1 VPRKEIA
8 GPRFARARGKGTGIR
23 DMEHM
28 PRAAARRN
36 SEATERKF
44 SLPLGY
50 RVTFCWQP
58 GEHFQLRW
66 CPDVPLIRKARAWR
80 KFFEAYQA
88 ARRSF
93 LEEVAAVIGGDVS
106 ILDIRAQ
113 KRRRAETVP
122 SRHSIEVIGHA
133 PVESRRP

>member
-1 VPRKEIA
+1 
-8 GPRFARARGKGTGIR
+8 
-23 DMEHM
+23 MEM
-28 PRAAARRN
+28 PSQEAQRRN
-36 SEATERKF
+36 SEAIERKF

-66 CPDVPLIRKARAWR
+66 SPDVPLIRKARARR

-93 LEEVAAVIGGDVS
+93 LEEVAAVIGGDVL
-106 ILDIRAQ
+106 ILDIPC
-113 KRRRAETVP
+113 AEGRWRGSCPQTT
-122 SRHSIEVIGHA
+122 RH
-133 PVESRRP
+133 

>member
-1 VPRKEIA
+1 
-8 GPRFARARGKGTGIR
+8 
-23 DMEHM
+23 MEHM

-66 CPDVPLIRKARAWR
+66 CPDVPLIRKARARR

-93 LEEVAAVIGGDVS
+93 LEEVAAVI
-106 ILDIRAQ
+106 
-113 KRRRAETVP
+113 RRRRLNP
-122 SRHSIEVIGHA
+122 RHPVRRRSSARKLSPDDTALRLLVMTRLNLEGHNGR
-133 PVESRRP
+133 VV

>member
-1 VPRKEIA
+1 
-8 GPRFARARGKGTGIR
+8 
-23 DMEHM
+23 MEHM

-36 SEATERKF
+36 SEAIERKF

-66 CPDVPLIRKARAWR
+66 SPDVPLIRNARARR

-93 LEEVAAVIGGDVS
+93 LEEVAAVIGGDVL
-106 ILDIRAQ
+106 IFHIPFAE
-113 KRRRAETVP
+113 RRRGSCPQTT
-122 SRHSIEVIGHA
+122 RH
-133 PVESRRP
+133 